1 MRSSSCIAGF
11 VASLGLVGCG
21 SSEPPLVVVPAITSH
36 FDKGAEDWKLQG
48 FNTDAHDYPK
58 VDPKTQL
65 PALYDAVEMAIKR
78 DETFYGYGDYF
89 AAPAAF
95 LGNRAKYV
103 GATLAFTMR
112 VTDTQQ
118 PFAAALVVLQADG
131 KVWLYSG
138 PAAPTTEWTDYR
150 IPFAANGGWTDATS
164 GAVATDAAF
173 LASLSSVTGLFIRGE
188 FSSAVESS
196 WLDDVELGF

>member
-1 MRSSSCIAGF
+1 MRPWSSLAGL
-11 VASLGLVGCG
+11 VVCLGLVGCT
-21 SSEPPLVVVPAITSH
+21 SSEPPFVVVPPITSH

-89 AAPAAF
+89 AAPSSF
-95 LGNRAKYV
+95 FGNRASYV
-103 GATLAFTMR
+103 GATLSFSMR

-131 KVWLYSG
+131 KVCLYRG
-138 PAAPTTEWTDYR
+138 PAAPSTEWTDYR
-150 IPFAANGGWTDATS
+150 VPFPANGAWTDATT

-196 WLDDVELGF
+196 WFDDVELGF